1 MSRPGNRPPSAVEQ
15 KLAASLAGAVDLTG
29 LKNRAEAQRSA
40 TADGRAPGQAG
51 ARPTGGAATRV
62 QVDES
67 TFEQE
72 VLVRSG
78 QVPVIIELVSQRAPT
93 TLTALLGAMADEA
106 DGAWVHA
113 TVDVDMSPGIA
124 QALQARTVPSVFAIA
139 AGRPLADFEGE
150 QPEEALRQWLDAV
163 LRATE
168 GKLTGPEPGPSDEAP
183 EEVSDPELDAA
194 EEALSE
200 GDLATAEERFSSLV
214 EARPGD
220 HELVEALRYVQASR
234 RVADETGGG
243 SGDEAVNG
251 ADAVDRPDAG
261 DRPDADDGPV
271 AAALRSADLLLVSG
285 EYDSAYDVLTDAIRV
300 HFGDDRATLRT
311 RLLELLEALPADDP
325 RVLTARRN
333 LASALY

>member
-183 EEVSDPELDAA
+183 EEASDPELDAA

-251 ADAVDRPDAG
+251 ADAGARPDAG
-261 DRPDADDGPV
+261 DGTV

>member
-29 LKNRAEAQRSA
+29 LKNRADAQRSA
-40 TADGRAPGQAG
+40 TQVGRAPGQAG
-51 ARPTGGAATRV
+51 ARSTGGAVTRV

-93 TLTALLGAMADEA
+93 TLTGLLGAMADEA
-106 DGAWVHA
+106 NGAWVHA
-113 TVDVDMSPGIA
+113 TVDVDVAPGIA

-150 QPEEALRQWLDAV
+150 QPEDALRQWLDAV

-168 GKLTGPEPGPSDEAP
+168 GKLSGPESAPADEDAD
-183 EEVSDPELDAA
+183 EVSDPELDAA

-200 GDLATAEERFSSLV
+200 GDLATAEERFGALV
-214 EARPGD
+214 EARPGEHD
-220 HELVEALRYVQASR
+220 LVEALRYVQASR
-234 RVADETGGG
+234 RVAGESVADD
-243 SGDEAVNG
+243 GDGDG
-251 ADAVDRPDAG
+251 ADAGDAVEG
-261 DRPDADDGPV
+261 TV
-271 AAALRSADLLLVSG
+271 SAALRSADLLLVSG